1 MAQAKAFQVSG
12 VLPKTPENKAALL
25 KQ

>member
-1 MAQAKAFQVSG
+1 MEQAKAFQVSG
-12 VLPKTPENKAALL
+12 VLPKTPENKAELL